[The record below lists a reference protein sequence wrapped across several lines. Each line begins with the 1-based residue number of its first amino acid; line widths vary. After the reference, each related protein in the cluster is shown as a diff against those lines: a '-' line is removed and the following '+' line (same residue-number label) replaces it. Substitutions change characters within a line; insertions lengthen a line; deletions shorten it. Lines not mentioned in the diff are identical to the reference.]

1 MQNNQ
6 YNWWEDP
13 NVPFELKAEQ
23 NLFWLIYDEN
33 RSLYRRMKKNGAR
46 VEKIKGL
53 LFSMRQYAREHNWL
67 YSEWTKYVRDRNK

>member
-6 YNWWEDP
+6 YNLWEDP

-33 RSLYRRMKKNGAR
+33 RSLYRRMKKKWRAR
-46 VEKIKGL
+46 GKDKRVVAFNASVCK
-53 LFSMRQYAREHNWL
+53 R
-67 YSEWTKYVRDRNK
+67 T

>member
-53 LFSMRQYAREHNWL
+53 LLSMRQYAIEHNWL